1 MTYTVDPENKCST
14 NTFSPANGSEL
25 SELSYITMSFDK
37 LGDNVGYDLS
47 IDSDA
52 VVTLSNGTLYNGSLS
67 GWATN
72 ISSHSPPKMA
82 TSLL

>member
-1 MTYTVDPENKCST
+1 MTYTVDPEIRMLNEY
-14 NTFSPANGSEL
+14 TFSPANGSEL

-52 VVTLSNGTLYNGSLS
+52 VVTLSNGT
-67 GWATN
+67 T
-72 ISSHSPPKMA
+72 
-82 TSLL
+82 T